1 MILENPFHRLGLLAD
16 VDAKGFTKRTGRA
29 KALLAAEMPLEFE
42 PDLHFL
48 GCMRNSKTIEVAERE
63 LQTALGKVQHGM
75 FWFTASGV
83 VDDMAIEHL
92 RAGQFEQA
100 LSIWRKS
107 CSRPEI
113 SDNYISCLNNLGSL
127 ELVMA
132 IANPLRNLSLRERQ
146 LHFLEGLENK
156 ILLFTKPS
164 TEVQKEFFASI
175 GDDILSR
182 QSDKIRNLFKE
193 SIPALLETANQH
205 GLRLAI
211 PDWAPKIAGHGEFAA
226 ELLAPFQSDIRA
238 QIERLIAEAEKEIDK
253 GGMAAFNASKKLELE
268 SAQPLEDYRKVA
280 AQDDLFAD
288 GLADKVAE
296 TMLNGGVKY
305 FNGLDE
311 VELEDVTRV
320 LLLTEAANNI
330 ARGVQLKER
339 LRENLET
346 LRNREKNE
354 REVGQYRK
362 ESAAVHDALGAAI
375 SAPTQGSSRRV
386 VAELTPGV
394 SHRWGVI
401 DAIVALEERGVE
413 AHGPSFRH
421 SATFIE
427 AADAVANV
435 LLSKVIAEVNEVQDN
450 LDRNNL
456 ELVGD
461 CLMDAERAC
470 MLLLAKFNTKY
481 KFAGGVQVFEVEL
494 KTRNRIL
501 ENHETIKNIVGAV
514 SHARKSEDRSW
525 LWWLGGILLFYCLTQ
540 C

>member
-83 VDDMAIEHL
+83 VDDMAVDHL

-211 PDWAPKIAGHGEFAA
+211 PDWAAKIAGHGEFAA

-311 VELEDVTRV
+311 VKLEDVTRV

>member
-83 VDDMAIEHL
+83 VDDMAIDHL

-211 PDWAPKIAGHGEFAA
+211 PDWAAKIAGHGEFAA

-525 LWWLGGILLFYCLTQ
+525 LWWLGGILLFYCLIQ

>member
-83 VDDMAIEHL
+83 VDDMAIDHL

-211 PDWAPKIAGHGEFAA
+211 PDWAAKIAGHGEFAA